1 MSDFQANHGV
11 YRIEQG
17 CVELFNKS
25 ETLRDSKTLGSGLY
39 STSNDTPFPIRY
51 DQTPIRPD
59 YTVGQLAYRDVD
71 RWRSL
76 VDGAFGLYTPAD
88 SMGAAAYRTLP
99 SLWRTGA
106 GRQMTLFTDRNR
118 MRGNPVGVLTIG
130 GHDTKNCL
138 SDFRYARQV
147 GYYPSFTITNATFG
161 KRARGYSIKTGL
173 GLGEVSA
180 GIAPDFGL
188 VKVPK
193 YAFDWIVADVG
204 GNVTY
209 DEKNGVYRIDC
220 QKALRLKDNLT
231 LTHGAVR
238 NKGLTYE
245 PVFDFV
251 LRRGDMVK

>member
-1 MSDFQANHGV
+1 
-11 YRIEQG
+11 
-17 CVELFNKS
+17 
-25 ETLRDSKTLGSGLY
+25 
-39 STSNDTPFPIRY
+39 
-51 DQTPIRPD
+51 
-59 YTVGQLAYRDVD
+59 
-71 RWRSL
+71 
-76 VDGAFGLYTPAD
+76 
-88 SMGAAAYRTLP
+88 
-99 SLWRTGA
+99 
-106 GRQMTLFTDRNR
+106 

-251 LRRGDMVK
+251 LRRGDMVKASREETCMLTVTDRNDNVPPIYLRDAWVLGTPFLENYCVFFNWLTDNDHGVAIAPSKLSGLTF